1 MTNTNTNPTLTPH
14 EMLLKQLKQ
23 WQAQSPGGK
32 ITDGKGQP
40 VSFK

>member
-1 MTNTNTNPTLTPH
+1 MTNTNTTLTPR

-40 VSFK
+40 VNLK